1 MLGTVIENLSLTDAL
16 LLIGLVGITVKTLM
30 EGKGWTRSSKLL
42 REENADLI
50 ARNHTLEEDRNDR
63 IAIEITLNA
72 RIDALEAKVRD
83 LESRDQ
89 AAVLQALRDHELGAI
104 GRAEERVGEGALG
117 AADGSGLLAVLQDQ
131 RAIAQ
136 AEWGPLLDAADCVCG
151 LHAWILLVGC

>member
-1 MLGTVIENLSLTDAL
+1 MIGTLIDNLSLTDAL

-63 IAIEITLNA
+63 IATEITLNS

-104 GRAEERVGEGALG
+104 NRAEETHRLLQESTVQLVRIAVSLENDKLEGGEN
-117 AADGSGLLAVLQDQ
+117 S
-131 RAIAQ
+131 
-136 AEWGPLLDAADCVCG
+136 
-151 LHAWILLVGC
+151 

>member
-16 LLIGLVGITVKTLM
+16 LLIGLVGITIKTLM

-104 GRAEERVGEGALG
+104 GRAEETHRLLQESTVQLVRIAESLENVPEELGGGEY
-117 AADGSGLLAVLQDQ
+117 S
-131 RAIAQ
+131 
-136 AEWGPLLDAADCVCG
+136 
-151 LHAWILLVGC
+151 